1 MKTDTVVEYRE
12 TRTFGSFQ
20 NVTVGM
26 MDLVMS
32 SEHPHE
38 AIARLK
44 NAVQAEL
51 QLRVEEHERSKE
63 GPMIARASREL
74 ADLHEK
80 YESLRK
86 RWSDANKVL
95 EQHGF
100 SEEMPF

>member
-1 MKTDTVVEYRE
+1 MKKITVIEYKE

-26 MDLVMS
+26 VAEVCLD
-32 SEHPHE
+32 ETIHE
-38 AIARLK
+38 AISQLK
-44 NAVQAEL
+44 NAVQSEL

-63 GPMIARASREL
+63 GPLIARASREL

-80 YESLRK
+80 LESLRK
-86 RWSDANKVL
+86 RWTDANKVL